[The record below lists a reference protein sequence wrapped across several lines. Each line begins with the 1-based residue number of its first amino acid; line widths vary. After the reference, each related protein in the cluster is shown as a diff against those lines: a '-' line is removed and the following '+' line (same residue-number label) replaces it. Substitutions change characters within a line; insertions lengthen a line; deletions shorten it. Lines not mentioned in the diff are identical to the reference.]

1 MSKRVFLF
9 CLVLCLSAFTPVF
22 LDSSRAQEAVPPD
35 AADAPETSGEASVA
49 AAAPDAGAP
58 AGELETSWLTRMRR
72 SGMVDFYIRGG
83 FFMHP
88 ILLCSILGLAVILER
103 AYVLSRARTDAKKL
117 VAEMLHAL
125 KSGGP
130 EAARGLLEKT
140 RGPIAAILH
149 AGLLRADVGL
159 EAVER
164 SILTAAAI
172 EVSFLERG
180 LIWLASIANIAPL
193 LGFLG
198 TVSGMIHAFEA
209 IAAAEQVSPKLV
221 ADGIAE
227 ALITT
232 AAGLIVAIPVQ
243 VAYNYF
249 VQRIERY
256 SVDMEESSHDLLD
269 ALTQSAVKARGQAT
283 S

>member
-1 MSKRVFLF
+1 MFLH
-9 CLVLCLSAFTPVF
+9 
-22 LDSSRAQEAVPPD
+22 SSLLAQDTAPAQGPEASDPG
-35 AADAPETSGEASVA
+35 GEASQAVA
-49 AAAPDAGAP
+49 AP
-58 AGELETSWLTRMRR
+58 ATGGSDSEPETSWLGRIRR
-72 SGMVDFYIRGG
+72 SGIVDFYVRGG

-88 ILLCSILGLAVILER
+88 ILLCSILGLAIILER

-130 EAARGLLEKT
+130 EAARELLQRT

-159 EAVER
+159 EAAER

-243 VAYNYF
+243 AAYNYF

-269 ALTQSAVKARGQAT
+269 ALTQSAVRARGQAT
-283 S
+283 

>member
-9 CLVLCLSAFTPVF
+9 CLLACLATLAPMLSH
-22 LDSSRAQEAVPPD
+22 SSLAQENAPTSSGPVVVGRGDTAV
-35 AADAPETSGEASVA
+35 
-49 AAAPDAGAP
+49 AAPDTGGPDAG
-58 AGELETSWLTRMRR
+58 LEKSLLGRMRR
-72 SGMVDFYIRGG
+72 SAIVDFYVRGG

-88 ILLCSILGLAVILER
+88 ILLCSIMGLAIILER
-103 AYVLSRARTDAKKL
+103 AYVLSRARTDAKRL
-117 VAEMLHAL
+117 VAEMLLAL

-130 EAARGLLEKT
+130 EAARALLEKT
-140 RGPIAAILH
+140 RGPIASILH

-172 EVSFLERG
+172 EVSYLERG

-269 ALTQSAVKARGQAT
+269 ALTHGAVRPR
-283 S
+283 

>member
-1 MSKRVFLF
+1 MAKRAFLS
-9 CLVLCLSAFTPVF
+9 CLLVCLAALAPALSHS
-22 LDSSRAQEAVPPD
+22 LLAQETAPASSGPEVAERGGGTAVL
-35 AADAPETSGEASVA
+35 
-49 AAAPDAGAP
+49 APDTGAP
-58 AGELETSWLTRMRR
+58 DGGLEKSLLGRMRR

-88 ILLCSILGLAVILER
+88 ILLCSILGLAIILER

-117 VAEMLHAL
+117 VAEMLVAL

-130 EAARGLLEKT
+130 EAARTLLEKT
-140 RGPIAAILH
+140 RGPIAAMLH

-159 EAVER
+159 DAVER

-172 EVSFLERG
+172 EVSYLERG

-232 AAGLIVAIPVQ
+232 AAGLVVAIPVQ
-243 VAYNYF
+243 AAYNYF

-269 ALTQSAVKARGQAT
+269 ALAQSAVRARGQAT
-283 S
+283 

>member
-1 MSKRVFLF
+1 MSKYVFLF
-9 CLVLCLSAFTPVF
+9 CLVLLLSALAPTLPDCV
-22 LDSSRAQEAVPPD
+22 SAQDTSPP
-35 AADAPETSGEASVA
+35 AGEHSAEPGVA
-49 AAAPDAGAP
+49 YAQAAAPQAGAP
-58 AGELETSWLTRMRR
+58 AADSETSWLGRMRR
-72 SGMVDFYIRGG
+72 SGIVDFYIRGG

-88 ILLCSILGLAVILER
+88 ILLCSILGLAIILER

-117 VAEMLHAL
+117 VAEMLHSL
-125 KSGGP
+125 RSGGP
-130 EAARGLLEKT
+130 EAARALLEKT

-159 EAVER
+159 EAAER

-172 EVSFLERG
+172 EVSYLERG

-243 VAYNYF
+243 AAYNYF

-269 ALTQSAVKARGQAT
+269 ALTQSAVRSRG
-283 S
+283 

>member
-1 MSKRVFLF
+1 MSRRAFLF
-9 CLVLCLSAFTPVF
+9 CVFTLLMVLAPMLPVCS
-22 LDSSRAQEAVPPD
+22 LAQETAPASGQEMVERNDEPSAAV
-35 AADAPETSGEASVA
+35 
-49 AAAPDAGAP
+49 AAPDAGAP
-58 AGELETSWLTRMRR
+58 DAGLDTSWLGRIRR
-72 SGMVDFYIRGG
+72 SGIVDFYVRGG

-269 ALTQSAVKARGQAT
+269 ALTQGAVGARGPAK
-283 S
+283 

>member
-1 MSKRVFLF
+1 MSKRAFLF
-9 CLVLCLSAFTPVF
+9 CLLTCLTALAPMLPDVT
-22 LDSSRAQEAVPPD
+22 LAQETPASSAEESGGRSDEPATAV
-35 AADAPETSGEASVA
+35 
-49 AAAPDAGAP
+49 AAPDAGARD
-58 AGELETSWLTRMRR
+58 AGMETSWLGRMRR
-72 SGMVDFYIRGG
+72 SGIVDFYVRGG

-88 ILLCSILGLAVILER
+88 ILLCSILGLAIILER

-243 VAYNYF
+243 AAYNYF

-269 ALTQSAVKARGQAT
+269 ALTQGTVGARGLAK
-283 S
+283 

>member
-1 MSKRVFLF
+1 
-9 CLVLCLSAFTPVF
+9 
-22 LDSSRAQEAVPPD
+22 
-35 AADAPETSGEASVA
+35 
-49 AAAPDAGAP
+49 
-58 AGELETSWLTRMRR
+58 
-72 SGMVDFYIRGG
+72 MVDFYVRGG

-88 ILLCSILGLAVILER
+88 ILLCSILGLAIILER

-117 VAEMLHAL
+117 VAEMLNVL

-130 EAARGLLEKT
+130 EEARALLQKT

-149 AGLLRADVGL
+149 AGLLRADAGL
-159 EAVER
+159 EAIER

-243 VAYNYF
+243 AAYNYF

-269 ALTQSAVKARGQAT
+269 ALTQGTFTTHSQAT
-283 S
+283 